1 MNKIVSVI
9 AACVVMAMA
18 LSGHAQTQYPSKPV
32 RLLIPFPPG
41 GPTDSAVRVFLPALT
56 QALGQEF
63 SIVNMAGSH
72 GALAPTALLSAP
84 PDGHTLLV
92 GNSSPLVA
100 VPILRKDAPY
110 DPVRDFAPVSLM
122 GWTPLLLVVTPN
134 VPAKN
139 LAELIRYAR
148 DNPGKLTVAAANPP
162 TIFTMAQLR
171 TREKLDIASKD
182 YPNDAAA
189 MKALLDGQAH
199 IMAAGLNNS
208 LEHIKAGRLRAI
220 ATLGADRARLAP
232 DVPTMAEAGVPGF
245 AILPWVAMFAP
256 GKTPPEIVERLVAR
270 GGRRDEASGRAR
282 GSGPRRVRLRELHA
296 CRSWV
301 RSSGI
306 SSPCGARSHVKRG
319 YRGTDCAYTDR
330 AYVFTRWPRSEP
342 WRRASSSAN
351 DRSPARA
358 APSRPAG
365 WRSCASRCRGPAPR
379 CHDRRI

>member
-1 MNKIVSVI
+1 M
-9 AACVVMAMA
+9 
-18 LSGHAQTQYPSKPV
+18 
-32 RLLIPFPPG
+32 RLLIPFPAG

-72 GALAPTALLSAP
+72 GALAPTALLNEP

-110 DPVRDFAPVSLM
+110 DPLRDFAPVSLI
-122 GWTPLLLVVTPN
+122 GWTPLLLVVPSN

-171 TREKLDIASKD
+171 TREKLDIASKE
-182 YPNDAAA
+182 YPIDAAA
-189 MKALLDGQAH
+189 LKALLDGEAH

-220 ATLGADRARLAP
+220 ATLGASRARLAP
-232 DVPTMAEAGVPGF
+232 DVPTMAEAGVHGF

-256 GKTPPEIVERLVAR
+256 GKTPPEIVERLAHEVSAAMKRPDVRDGLERAAFESQSSTPAELGAFLKDQLNVWGTVAR
-270 GGRRDEASGRAR
+270 EAGLQ
-282 GSGPRRVRLRELHA
+282 GH
-296 CRSWV
+296 
-301 RSSGI
+301 
-306 SSPCGARSHVKRG
+306 
-319 YRGTDCAYTDR
+319 
-330 AYVFTRWPRSEP
+330 
-342 WRRASSSAN
+342 
-351 DRSPARA
+351 
-358 APSRPAG
+358 
-365 WRSCASRCRGPAPR
+365 
-379 CHDRRI
+379 

>member
-9 AACVVMAMA
+9 VSCVMVAIA
-18 LSGHAQTQYPSKPV
+18 LSGHAQTPYPSKPV

-41 GPTDSAVRVFLPALT
+41 GPTDSAVRVFLPALS
-56 QALGQEF
+56 QALGQKF
-63 SIVNMAGSH
+63 SVVNMAGSH

-139 LAELIRYAR
+139 LSELIRYAR

-171 TREKLDIASKD
+171 TRETLDIASKD
-182 YPNDAAA
+182 YPIDAAA
-189 MKALLDGQAH
+189 MKALLDGEAQ

-208 LEHIKAGRLRAI
+208 LEHIREGRLRAI
-220 ATLGADRARLAP
+220 ATLSASRARLAP

-256 GKTPPEIVERLVAR
+256 GKTPPGIVERLAREVAAAMKRPDVRDGLQRAAFESQSSTPAELGAFLKDQLNVWGTVAR
-270 GGRRDEASGRAR
+270 EAGLQA
-282 GSGPRRVRLRELHA
+282 H
-296 CRSWV
+296 
-301 RSSGI
+301 
-306 SSPCGARSHVKRG
+306 
-319 YRGTDCAYTDR
+319 
-330 AYVFTRWPRSEP
+330 
-342 WRRASSSAN
+342 
-351 DRSPARA
+351 
-358 APSRPAG
+358 
-365 WRSCASRCRGPAPR
+365 
-379 CHDRRI
+379 